1 MSPNF
6 DIPQDYEQDLRA
18 RSLPVKDDRKDVD
31 LLERLRSY
39 QAVASEK
46 NIWSFWDSG
55 LDQIPDWC
63 RRNILSW
70 IRINSPSGWTVRV
83 LDAVPD
89 SPNYA
94 LKYVSTEMLPQ
105 AFVDGT
111 MDGPYV
117 GPHSADFLR
126 GACLYTHGGVFLDV
140 GIVLI
145 REFDRVCWTQ
155 LEDPSSPFEVAVPW
169 MHHLFVHVWK
179 GHDNYKGLI
188 DNALFAPL
196 QESLSFDDSRA
207 SSFHWEFSVDA
218 KVVMEYITQVLCWT
232 RLCLLEATN
241 KDEFSGADYWTKHIL
256 IWDVLQENWGAE
268 ATIGF
273 KDFGQRASDLL
284 ALRLDSDPNTP
295 EHKEAHKLTWHLLSQ
310 CSMQKVTHGKG
321 ITKGLQ
327 LGYIWD
333 HNPGKDS
340 EPGTF
345 GELLRYGAEHF
356 EQTRSEIRHV
366 KVPRPA
372 KTFKKG
378 LLEP

>member
-1 MSPNF
+1 M
-6 DIPQDYEQDLRA
+6 L
-18 RSLPVKDDRKDVD
+18 K
-31 LLERLRSY
+31 RLRSY
-39 QAVASEK
+39 QAVTSEK
-46 NIWSFWDSG
+46 NLWSFWDSG
-55 LDQIPDWC
+55 LDKTPDWC

-83 LDAVPD
+83 LDTVPD

-94 LKYVSTEMLPQ
+94 LNYVSPEMLPQ
-105 AFVDGT
+105 AFVNGT

-126 GACLYTHGGVFLDV
+126 GACLYTHGGIFMDV

-145 REFDRVCWTQ
+145 REWDRVCWSQ
-155 LEDPSSPFEVAVPW
+155 LQDPNSPFQVAVPW
-169 MHHLFVHVWK
+169 MHDLFVHVWK

-196 QESLSFDDSRA
+196 QESLIFDDTRA
-207 SSFHWEFSVDA
+207 SSFHWQFSVDA
-218 KVVMEYITQVLCWT
+218 KVVMELLDKAHPDPGRST
-232 RLCLLEATN
+232 RELG
-241 KDEFSGADYWTKHIL
+241 S
-256 IWDVLQENWGAE
+256 WGAE

-284 ALRLDSDPNTP
+284 ALRLDSDPKTP
-295 EHKEAHKLTWHLLSQ
+295 EYAEAHELTWHLLSQ
-310 CSMQKVTHGKG
+310 CSMQKVTNGKG
-321 ITKGLQ
+321 TTKGLQ

-333 HNPGKDS
+333 HNPGMDS
-340 EPGTF
+340 EPGTY
-345 GELLRYGAEHF
+345 GELLGYGTEHF
-356 EQTRSEIRHV
+356 EQMRSEIRCV
-366 KVPRPA
+366 KAPRPA